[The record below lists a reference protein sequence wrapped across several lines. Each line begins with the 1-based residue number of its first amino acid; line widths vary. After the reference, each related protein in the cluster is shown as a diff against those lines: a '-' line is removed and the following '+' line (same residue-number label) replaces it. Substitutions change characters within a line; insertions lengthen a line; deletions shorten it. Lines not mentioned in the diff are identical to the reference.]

1 MSKFLIVSL
10 KKKIQPGRAG
20 NQMSQFKIVVF
31 GEIPQDFEG
40 SSSEGRKESEIFVF
54 PKDLGGWVFF
64 IQDVL

>member
-1 MSKFLIVSL
+1 
-10 KKKIQPGRAG
+10 
-20 NQMSQFKIVVF
+20 MSQFKIVVF